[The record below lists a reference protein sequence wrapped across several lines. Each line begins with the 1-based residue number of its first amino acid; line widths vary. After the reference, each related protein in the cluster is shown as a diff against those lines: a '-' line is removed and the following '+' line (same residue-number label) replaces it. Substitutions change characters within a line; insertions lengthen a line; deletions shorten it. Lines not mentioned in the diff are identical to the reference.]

1 MEEKRYVTRQGVP
14 VYVYPNSALH
24 SFYFALYVRAGS
36 LYEDEKSQG
45 ISHMLEHTLIRN
57 VNVCMGG
64 ELYRLL
70 DRFGLEFNASTF
82 RDCIQFYVSGALPYI
97 KEAAALL
104 CRLFSPIAMDGAAFE
119 AERRR
124 IKAEIRESDD
134 KNALSNFTAA
144 CLYPDT
150 SGRFS
155 ILGTNRTVSGISM
168 HRLEEYRRDVMCPE
182 NMFFYLTGCVG
193 EADVNTLIRAADA
206 YPLRHGT
213 AGAVGPAYPAAF
225 AQRSGAVFVKRADY
239 TMVRLNF
246 DVDTSAVGAATTDLL
261 CDALFT
267 GYNARFFLELSE
279 SRGMCYDL
287 SGGVERTTGIGC
299 LYVTFEVKERDLYD
313 AVAASVALL
322 RDAKNLPLPADAI
335 PTALYADGADLL
347 LDDASELNFTMAYDA
362 HILSCPYRS
371 LDDRKGA
378 YAAVTPQELM
388 QAAKAIFTFDRC
400 TLTVK
405 GDKKTI
411 DTHRLRDLLRALD
424 D

>member
-1 MEEKRYVTRQGVP
+1 MEEKHYLTRQGVP
-14 VYVYPNSALH
+14 LYVYANPALH

-36 LYEDEKSQG
+36 LYEDEKTQG
-45 ISHMLEHTLIRN
+45 ISHMLEHILIRN
-57 VNVCMGG
+57 VNVCMHG

-70 DRFGLEFNASTF
+70 DRLGLEFNASTF
-82 RDCIQFYVSGALPYI
+82 RDCIQFYVSGALPHI

-104 CRLFSPIAMDGAAFE
+104 CRLFSPIAMHGAAFE

-134 KNALSNFTAA
+134 KNTLSNFTAA

-168 HRLEEYRRDVMCPE
+168 HHLEEYRRRVMCSE

-193 EADVNTLIRAADA
+193 EDDVNTLIQAADA
-206 YPLRHGT
+206 YPLHLGATGT
-213 AGAVGPAYPAAF
+213 VCPAYPAAF
-225 AQRSGAVFVKRADY
+225 AQRGGAVFVKRADY

-246 DVDTSAVGAATTDLL
+246 DMDTSAVSAAAADLL

-287 SGGVERTTGIGC
+287 CGGVERTTGIGC
-299 LYVTFEVKERDLYD
+299 LYVTFEVKQKDLYD

-322 RDAKNLPLPADAI
+322 CDAKRQPMTADAI

-362 HILSCPYRS
+362 HILDAPYRS
-371 LDDRKGA
+371 LEDRKAA

-388 QAAKAIFTFDRC
+388 QAAKAIFTFERC

-405 GDKKTI
+405 GDKKAI
-411 DTHRLRDLLRALD
+411 DTQKLHRLLCALED
-424 D
+424 